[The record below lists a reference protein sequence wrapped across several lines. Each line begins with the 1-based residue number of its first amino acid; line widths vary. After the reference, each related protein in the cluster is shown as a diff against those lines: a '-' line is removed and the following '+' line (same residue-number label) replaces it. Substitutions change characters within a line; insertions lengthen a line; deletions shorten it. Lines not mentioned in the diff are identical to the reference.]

1 MSNLTSDECYY
12 KLKEHYCYSDCE
24 EIITDICNYFDSN
37 CEEIKVF
44 EFCIHSVLISS
55 LSNE

>member
-1 MSNLTSDECYY
+1 MSKLTSNECYD

-37 CEEIKVF
+37 TLNEFVEEITKYDNG
-44 EFCIHSVLISS
+44 I
-55 LSNE
+55 